1 MNNPTTFRFPFGLDK
16 IFYGWWIV
24 GACFFI
30 SLYVGAVIFYGFTAF
45 IEPLVREFGWS
56 YTQVS
61 FASSLRGVEMSLLAP
76 LVGFLVDRLGSRRL
90 IFWGVITIG
99 VGFILLSLTQ
109 SLWMFYAGFIL
120 IAFGGGGCTAVVLSQ
135 VVACWFQ
142 RDVGK
147 ALGVMTS
154 GVGASGLMIPV
165 IVWLI
170 DALGWRT
177 AMVVLG
183 GGMWAIGIPLSFVIR
198 DTPEGCGLHPDGREP
213 VAPAAGKTKETTG
226 PAAGVQEYSFREALK
241 HRAFLFLALG
251 EGVRMMAVS
260 AVIIHIMPYLNLLGI
275 PRTTAGLLA
284 AATTVL
290 SIAGRFCFGWLADFI
305 DKRYIIAVCFA
316 MMGLGLLALCRVDA
330 FWFMILFLVLFP
342 SGFGGA
348 MVLRGA
354 IVRDYYGRGSFG
366 RLLGIVM
373 GVSAVGGVI
382 GPTLAGYAFDTQGSY
397 IFIWVTLAVA
407 IALATVLL
415 LSMGPKDGRAPS

>member
-1 MNNPTTFRFPFGLDK
+1 MDGRVQSRLPFGLDK
-16 IFYGWWIV
+16 LFYGWWIV
-24 GACFFI
+24 AACFFI

-45 IEPLVREFGWS
+45 VEPLVKEFGWS

-61 FASSLRGVEMSLLAP
+61 FASSLRGVEMSILAP

-99 VGFILLSLTQ
+99 VGFGLLSLTQ
-109 SLWMFYAGFIL
+109 TLWMFYAGFIL

-154 GVGASGLMIPV
+154 GIGASGLMIPV

-183 GGMWAIGIPLSFVIR
+183 GGMWVIGIPLSFVIR
-198 DTPEGCGLHPDGREP
+198 DTPEACGLHPDGRAP
-213 VAPAAGKTKETTG
+213 VAPSATAKQK
-226 PAAGVQEYSFREALK
+226 GVPEVSFREALK
-241 HRAFLFLALG
+241 HRVFVFLAIA

-260 AVIIHIMPYLNLLGI
+260 AVIIHIMPYLSLLHI
-275 PRTTAGLLA
+275 SRTTAGLIA
-284 AATTVL
+284 AATSVL
-290 SIAGRFCFGWLADFI
+290 SIVGRFGFGWLADFV

-316 MMGLGLLALCRVDA
+316 VMSLGLLALCRVDEA
-330 FWFMILFLVLFP
+330 WAMLLFLVLFP
-342 SGFGGA
+342 AGFGGG
-348 MVLRGA
+348 MVLRGV
-354 IVRDYYGRGSFG
+354 IVRDYFGRGAFG

-397 IFIWVTLAVA
+397 LFIWIALAAA
-407 IALATVLL
+407 IALAAVLL
-415 LSMGPKDGRAPS
+415 LSMGPKDKPT